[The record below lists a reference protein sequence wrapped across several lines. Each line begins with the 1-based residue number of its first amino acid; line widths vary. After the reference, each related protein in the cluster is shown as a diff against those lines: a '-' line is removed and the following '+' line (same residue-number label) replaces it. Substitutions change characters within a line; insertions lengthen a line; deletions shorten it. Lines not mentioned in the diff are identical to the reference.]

1 VRTSGPL
8 CAQSRTARPVSA
20 MSVGRPFSSR
30 SQSRPGTRSDVGSK
44 APTFGPEGCSFPAER
59 WRTQSVSLRELLQ
72 QQFGLLEDRRVEALG
87 EPAVN
92 WCEEVAGFGAFALVS
107 PKAREAHG
115 GANLP

>member
-1 VRTSGPL
+1 MSEKCL
-8 CAQSRTARPVSA
+8 SRTARPVSA
-20 MSVGRPFSSR
+20 MCPLIARFSSR
-30 SQSRPGTRSDVGSK
+30 SPSRPGTRSDGGSK
-44 APTFGPEGCSFPAER
+44 APTFGPEGSSFPAER
-59 WRTQSVSLRELLQ
+59 WRTQSVSLREPLQ

-107 PKAREAHG
+107 PKAREARG